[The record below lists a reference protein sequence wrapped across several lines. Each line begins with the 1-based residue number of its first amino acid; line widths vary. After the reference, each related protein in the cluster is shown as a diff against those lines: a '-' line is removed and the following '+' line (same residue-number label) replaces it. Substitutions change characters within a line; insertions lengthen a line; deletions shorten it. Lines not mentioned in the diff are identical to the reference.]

1 MLRNIG
7 AAVAIV
13 LALVTG
19 GALAQEYPQ
28 RPIKLIVPFPPGG
41 VTDIAARVVG
51 QKMSDKWGQQVVV
64 ENRSGAA
71 GIVGVQVVQHAAPDG
86 YTLLVTSGDFVAINP
101 AAYAKL
107 DYDANKD
114 FAPIAMITNTPLVLV
129 SSPKSGISNVK
140 DLVAAAKAK
149 PGELGFSTP
158 GNGST
163 NHVTGEL
170 LAETLGI
177 KLLHVPYRG
186 GSPAATAVASGEVPL
201 GIVAIS
207 TAKPFVGAGS
217 MKVVGI
223 ANPKRMATVPDWQTL
238 DEAGAP
244 GFQAALWVGLW
255 GPAGVA
261 QPIVDMLHDEIGN
274 ILHQKEIQDRL
285 ATLGAQPFEM
295 TNAQFVAYIKSEA
308 DRFGKVVKQANIRI
322 E

>member
-1 MLRNIG
+1 MLRKIG
-7 AAVAIV
+7 ATFAVM
-13 LALVTG
+13 ALVS
-19 GALAQEYPQ
+19 ASAIAQEYPQ
-28 RPIKLIVPFPPGG
+28 RPVKLIVPFPPGG

-71 GIVGVQVVQHAAPDG
+71 GIVGVQVVQHAAADG

-114 FAPIAMITNTPLVLV
+114 FTPIAMITNTPLVLV
-129 SSPKSGISNVK
+129 SSPKAGIKNIK

-170 LAETLGI
+170 LSETLGI

-201 GIVAIS
+201 GIIAIS

-217 MKVVGI
+217 MTVVGI
-223 ANPKRMATVPDWQTL
+223 ANSKRMESVADWPTL

-255 GPAGVA
+255 GPAGVPPA
-261 QPIVDMLHDEIGN
+261 IVKMLHDEIGN
-274 ILHQKEIQDRL
+274 ILHQQEIRDRL

-295 TNAQFVAYIKSEA
+295 TTAEFVAYIKSEQ
-308 DRFGKVVKQANIRI
+308 DRFGKVVRQANIRI